1 MKFKM
6 AAYSAMEKFS
16 LLQGLAVRYQLNIT
30 CKYFEVYREHQNVN
44 VCCQVVKQDVFKDM
58 CERTVS

>member
-1 MKFKM
+1 
-6 AAYSAMEKFS
+6 MEKFS